1 MYTRCP
7 HCLTVFVV
15 GAEQLKAAHGN
26 VRCGTCLESFDA
38 IPHLSDGPGQEPPEM
53 SMEGDGLDVDI
64 DADIESHLDAH
75 MDPDMDSEEGP
86 DVGDTR
92 TPNEQ
97 LTSTLD
103 AARAAAS
110 ADQDAPWG
118 PPLMDHLRPPGEAAL
133 GDDLDDSGLHLRPG
147 DGSAAVAGK
156 HEDNGDTGNGDP
168 TRRVSVSDSSGDE
181 IDAALPDVLREDAE
195 AFAAGNA
202 ARRRSIGYGFAGLAL
217 LVLLAGQY
225 VFFMPEDASR
235 RYPQWRGAIESLCVQ
250 IGCVLPEHRDPARIR
265 VVSRSVRVHPRFEG
279 VMQINATLINA
290 APFRQPYPQV
300 RFTLFNVNGQTIA
313 TRDFQPSEYLG
324 RRVAASAR
332 LRPRTPFQVQ
342 LDVLAPEEAAVSFEF
357 QFL

>member
-15 GAEQLKAAHGN
+15 AAEQLKAAHGN

-38 IPHLSDGPGQEPPEM
+38 IPHLSEGPAQAPPEM
-53 SMEGDGLDVDI
+53 PREGDGLDVDI
-64 DADIESHLDAH
+64 DVGIDGDEGADAG
-75 MDPDMDSEEGP
+75 DP
-86 DVGDTR
+86 R

-97 LTSTLD
+97 LISTLD

-110 ADQDAPWG
+110 DDDAPWA
-118 PPLMDHLRPPGEAAL
+118 PPPTDGLQPDVAAPGD
-133 GDDLDDSGLHLRPG
+133 GVDDSDPDLSPG
-147 DGSAAVAGK
+147 DGSAASAGQ
-156 HEDNGDTGNGDP
+156 HYDNGDTGNGY
-168 TRRVSVSDSSGDE
+168 TARRVSVLEKSRPESD
-181 IDAALPDVLREDAE
+181 APLPDVLRQDAE
-195 AFAAGNA
+195 EFAASTA
-202 ARRRSIGYGFAGLAL
+202 ARRRSIGYGIAGVAL

-225 VFFMPEDASR
+225 VFFMPEDAAR

-250 IGCVLPEHRDPARIR
+250 IGCVLPERRDPARIR
-265 VVSRSVRVHPRFEG
+265 VVSRSVRVHPRLEG
-279 VMQINATLINA
+279 VMQIKATLTNT
-290 APFRQPYPQV
+290 APFRQLYPQV

-332 LRPRTPFQVQ
+332 LRPQTSFQVE